1 MSVLFKFGIRYLK
14 KHILQ
19 SLLLILGVALGVS
32 VIIAIDIANTS
43 ASRAFKISTE
53 SMTGRTTH
61 QIISSKEGINDEIYT
76 KIRTKL
82 GFKNSA
88 PVVEDYVSVKTFDN
102 KPLKLFGVDPFAES
116 PFRNYVSGDNKSDVP
131 ISKLINFLTK
141 PNTIFLEESLAN
153 KYSLKQGDKITVQYL
168 SKLHQLEITGILKAR
183 DNLSKEALSNVLIS
197 DISTAQDV
205 LGKKGK
211 LTHIDL
217 IIDEK
222 TQQGQKDLVNIKKLL
237 PEGVYIENPNQKNSS
252 LEQMSN
258 AFELNLSAL
267 SLLALVVGM
276 FLIYNTVT
284 FSVVQRRPI
293 LGILRSIGVTKNQ
306 IFMMIISETLLL
318 GVIGTVIGLFFGR
331 ILGQGALYF
340 VSRTINDLYFTL
352 NVTEVYVSNF
362 TLLKGVL
369 TGTLA
374 SVISSSIPA
383 LEATNAEPAGTMKR
397 SVLEAKIVKLLP
409 YLTISAILLSIFGTS
424 LFFVP
429 IDNVSISFTGL
440 FIIILA
446 FALLVPIL
454 TTLLMKLF
462 LPFLEKTLGII
473 GKIAS
478 RNIIRSLSRSA
489 VAISALMT
497 AVSVIV
503 GVSIM
508 IGSFRQT
515 VVSWLDTTLTADIF
529 ISSSSDSASLD
540 DSFSLDLKNKILKLP
555 EVKKVETARSVRI
568 ITKNYGSIL
577 LSSVSNDIA
586 ENRKYIWTNGDKKE
600 VWNQIK
606 NGSVMIS
613 ESFSYHNKIK
623 DPQNYLVEL
632 ETPKGIK
639 TFKVAGVYYDYSSDR
654 GTILIDSAIYTKLWN
669 DHKINS
675 IAVFKNQNQDSEML
689 AEKITK
695 VLGNNSELIIQS
707 NQKLKESA
715 LDVFDRTFAITQAL
729 RLLSAIVAFI
739 GVFSTLMSLQLER
752 TREIGILRSIGMT
765 IPQVEKIILV
775 ETGLMGI
782 TSGILSIPLGYVLAL
797 ILIHVINVRSFGWSL
812 ELILEYNYFIQA
824 LSISIIASL
833 IAGIYPA
840 LRIKKL
846 KTSEAIRSE

>member
-1 MSVLFKFGIRYLK
+1 MSVLFKFGFRYLK

-19 SLLLILGVALGVS
+19 SLLLVLGVALGVS

-61 QIISSKEGINDEIYT
+61 QITSSNEGLDQKVYT
-76 KIRTKL
+76 KIRTEL
-82 GFKNSA
+82 GFRNSA
-88 PVVEDYVSVKTFDN
+88 PIVQDYVSVKEFDN
-102 KPLKLFGVDPFAES
+102 KPLKLFGVDPFAEG
-116 PFRNYVSGDNKSDVP
+116 PFRNYVSDSNTNSVP
-131 ISKLINFLTK
+131 ISRLINFLTK
-141 PNTIFLEESLAN
+141 PNTILLEESLAK
-153 KYSLKQGDKITVQYL
+153 KYNLKQGSYITVQYL
-168 SKLHQLEITGILKAR
+168 SKLHKLEVTGFLQAR
-183 DNLSKEALSNVLIS
+183 DDLSKEALSNVIIS
-197 DISTAQDV
+197 DISTAQEV
-205 LGKKGK
+205 LGKEGK
-211 LTHIDL
+211 LSHIDL

-222 TQQGQKDLVNIKKLL
+222 TDKGQKEINEIKSLL
-237 PEGVYIENPNQKNSS
+237 PQGVYLENPNQKNSS

-293 LGILRSIGVTKNQ
+293 LGILRSIGVTKSQ
-306 IFMMIISETLLL
+306 IFGMIITETLLL
-318 GVIGTVIGLFFGR
+318 GTIGTLIGLVLGR
-331 ILGQGALYF
+331 FLGQGALYF

-352 NVTEVYVSNF
+352 NVTELYISNF
-362 TLLKGVL
+362 TLLKGIL

-374 SVISSSIPA
+374 SVLSCVIPA
-383 LEATNAEPAGTMKR
+383 FEATNAEPAGTMKR
-397 SVLEAKIVKLLP
+397 SVLESKIKKLLP
-409 YLTISAILLSIFGTS
+409 YITLLGVLLAGIGTT

-429 IDNVSISFTGL
+429 IENVSVSFAGL
-440 FIIILA
+440 FIIIIA
-446 FALLVPIL
+446 FSLLVPL
-454 TTLLMKLF
+454 ATTLLMNIF
-462 LPFLEKTLGII
+462 LPILESISGII

-529 ISSSSDSASLD
+529 ISSVSSNAGTDN
-540 DSFSLDLKNKILKLP
+540 SFSPELRNKLIKIP
-555 EVKKVETARSVRI
+555 EIESVETARSLRI

-577 LSSVSNDIA
+577 ISSVSNDIA
-586 ENRKYIWTNGDKKE
+586 KNRRYIWTNGESKD
-600 VWNQIK
+600 VWKQLK
-606 NGSVMIS
+606 DGSVMIS
-613 ESFSYHNKIK
+613 ESFTYHNKIK

-632 ETPKGIK
+632 ETAKGIK

-654 GTILIDSAIYTKLWN
+654 GTILIDSSIYTKLWN
-669 DHKINS
+669 DNKINS
-675 IAVFKNQNQDSEML
+675 IAVFKKSNIDSDVL
-689 AEKITK
+689 IDKITK
-695 VLGNNSELIIQS
+695 TLGNNSELIIQS
-707 NQKLKESA
+707 NTKLRDSA
-715 LDVFDRTFAITQAL
+715 LDVFDRTFSITQAL

-752 TREIGILRSIGMT
+752 TRELGVLRSIGMT
-765 IPQVEKIILV
+765 TSQVQKIILV
-775 ETGLMGI
+775 ETGLMGL

-824 LSISIIASL
+824 LGISIIASL

-840 LRIKKL
+840 LKIKKL
-846 KTSEAIRSE
+846 KPSEALRSE